1 MAPTLCALLCFMGLC
16 WCRLTWA
23 QEGESFPPMP
33 AAAPACSALR
43 AVPGAAG
50 GNGRSGSGQMGS
62 FWAGDVGR
70 PGMGG
75 PSRALGCRS
84 LPDASRR
91 PSLTAEPG
99 LVIPRG
105 QPVSFR
111 CQGPPGTKL
120 YRLKEELRQQF
131 MDLPA
136 AEGRGLFSV
145 ETAPNTAGNYS
156 CQYKIQ
162 TVWSEPSNTLQLVVT
177 GLYEPP
183 SLSALPGP
191 NVTAGQNVTLR
202 CQAELWFSSAAL
214 AKDGETVGFGSA
226 LHTGPGSRT
235 DFLLA
240 AVSDAQ
246 QGTYRCY
253 SFHGAASAE
262 WSSPSAPV
270 ELRLTETFSESK
282 ERTLDAAALD
292 YTVGNLVRLIL
303 AGLVLVLLGI
313 LLIEHWQSSRRHKQ
327 QFREPCLSSL
337 SRPAPEVAVKEDH
350 VSTLSPAFGTTMAPT
365 LCALLCFMGL
375 CWCRLTWA
383 QEGESFPPMPAAAPA
398 CSALR
403 AVPGAAGGN
412 GRSGSGQMGS
422 FWAGDVGR
430 PGMGGPSRALGCRS
444 LPDASRR
451 PSLTAEPGLVIPRGQ
466 PVSFRCQGPPGPELY
481 RLKKEGAEQFMD
493 LPEAEGGGLFSLE
506 TAPNTA
512 GNYSCQYKI
521 QTVWSEPSN
530 TLQLVV
536 TGLYEPPSLS
546 ALPGPNVTAGQN
558 VTLRCQAELW
568 FSSAALAKDGE
579 TVGFGSALHTG
590 PGSRTDFLLAAVSD
604 AQQGTY
610 RCYSFHR
617 AASAEWSSPS
627 APVELRLTERTNA
640 DPGRDLQSG
649 FTSLKVGILVGVS
662 AFLVLTFLF
671 LSLRRWCPSRLGKGG
686 RDTEVKTARR
696 PDPARTTQGETMFA
710 AVSDDRQAEE
720 ARQEDT
726 ALQREGPQEVT
737 YAQLDHKSLK
747 RGAEPPPPSGP
758 VEPSVY
764 AVLPPVSSA

>member
-23 QEGESFPPMP
+23 QE
-33 AAAPACSALR
+33 
-43 AVPGAAG
+43 
-50 GNGRSGSGQMGS
+50 
-62 FWAGDVGR
+62 
-70 PGMGG
+70 
-75 PSRALGCRS
+75 
-84 LPDASRR
+84 DASRR

-202 CQAELWFSSAAL
+202 CQTELWFSSAAL

-246 QGTYRCY
+246 QGRYRCY

-270 ELRLTETFSESK
+270 ELRLT
-282 ERTLDAAALD
+282 
-292 YTVGNLVRLIL
+292 
-303 AGLVLVLLGI
+303 
-313 LLIEHWQSSRRHKQ
+313 
-327 QFREPCLSSL
+327 
-337 SRPAPEVAVKEDH
+337 
-350 VSTLSPAFGTTMAPT
+350 
-365 LCALLCFMGL
+365 
-375 CWCRLTWA
+375 
-383 QEGESFPPMPAAAPA
+383 
-398 CSALR
+398 
-403 AVPGAAGGN
+403 
-412 GRSGSGQMGS
+412 
-422 FWAGDVGR
+422 
-430 PGMGGPSRALGCRS
+430 
-444 LPDASRR
+444 
-451 PSLTAEPGLVIPRGQ
+451 
-466 PVSFRCQGPPGPELY
+466 
-481 RLKKEGAEQFMD
+481 
-493 LPEAEGGGLFSLE
+493 
-506 TAPNTA
+506 
-512 GNYSCQYKI
+512 
-521 QTVWSEPSN
+521 
-530 TLQLVV
+530 
-536 TGLYEPPSLS
+536 
-546 ALPGPNVTAGQN
+546 
-558 VTLRCQAELW
+558 
-568 FSSAALAKDGE
+568 
-579 TVGFGSALHTG
+579 
-590 PGSRTDFLLAAVSD
+590 
-604 AQQGTY
+604 
-610 RCYSFHR
+610 
-617 AASAEWSSPS
+617 
-627 APVELRLTERTNA
+627 
-640 DPGRDLQSG
+640 G

-696 PDPARTTQGETMFA
+696 PDPARTTPGETMFA